1 MLGIVH
7 DMGTVLETNNSI
19 RVWKSAPSGANPEI
33 SLTLEGIMIPRYFR

>member
-19 RVWKSAPSGANPEI
+19 RVWISAPSGANPEI
-33 SLTLEGIMIPRYFR
+33 ALTLEGIMIPRYFR